1 MLKQYY
7 LLNGWSKTI
16 NYSLLENVEKFI
28 EQLPHL
34 TYCGC
39 GGTCICFLSSLYP
52 GSVIKIC
59 KKNESVLK
67 SSKSF
72 LNYCDMLK
80 SNDVNIL
87 GVNEIIW
94 ENENFF
100 IYTQNECSLIYSV
113 NKLIL
118 VKILKFVRNLI
129 VKKIKINDLF
139 HKNFGLYLND
149 VVMYDFHDYCEN
161 FDSMENYFVCHLAH
175 LFNMYYRS
183 RLFYGVNLTIDILKQ
198 MNYGKNVFPGN
209 VSSLLFNLCEFN
221 YDVGVVLIDQIIN
234 SVGRE
239 ITIKYN
245 DYQYI
250 EISKEGNIM
259 LGNHTLDKF
268 TIVKNFIGLV
278 GMDEFSLIDYG
289 CSIGGIALSVAQMWP
304 RSKVF
309 LNNITR
315 GELVICNKIK
325 KDLLISNAVIENKNI
340 VSDERVYDICLY
352 FAILHHILKNMKFD
366 DVMKMV
372 LRQVGRYAVIE
383 LPFGHDALL
392 STVKNGARLRYEET
406 FCFLENIDVFKEK
419 IEKYFTV
426 RDIIKM
432 DYKND
437 NLNRYAFVLEKL

>member
-1 MLKQYY
+1 
-7 LLNGWSKTI
+7 
-16 NYSLLENVEKFI
+16 
-28 EQLPHL
+28 
-34 TYCGC
+34 
-39 GGTCICFLSSLYP
+39 
-52 GSVIKIC
+52 
-59 KKNESVLK
+59 
-67 SSKSF
+67 
-72 LNYCDMLK
+72 
-80 SNDVNIL
+80 
-87 GVNEIIW
+87 
-94 ENENFF
+94 
-100 IYTQNECSLIYSV
+100 
-113 NKLIL
+113 
-118 VKILKFVRNLI
+118 
-129 VKKIKINDLF
+129 
-139 HKNFGLYLND
+139 
-149 VVMYDFHDYCEN
+149 
-161 FDSMENYFVCHLAH
+161 
-175 LFNMYYRS
+175 MYYRS